1 LGPSRDNR
9 TQASSSA
16 SPGRFKQREEK
27 SMNET
32 PAPTG
37 CAAPGSRRAA
47 LHPWL
52 RPAASP
58 GPEGDRAAACAN
70 FKKALAIFLK
80 HFDDNH
86 PHVKSV
92 RKSMQAVGCGA

>member
-1 LGPSRDNR
+1 
-9 TQASSSA
+9 
-16 SPGRFKQREEK
+16 
-27 SMNET
+27 MNGT

-52 RPAASP
+52 HPAAPP

-70 FKKALAIFLK
+70 FKKALGILRK
-80 HFDDNH
+80 HFDENH

-92 RKSMQAVGCGA
+92 RKRMGQAGCGA